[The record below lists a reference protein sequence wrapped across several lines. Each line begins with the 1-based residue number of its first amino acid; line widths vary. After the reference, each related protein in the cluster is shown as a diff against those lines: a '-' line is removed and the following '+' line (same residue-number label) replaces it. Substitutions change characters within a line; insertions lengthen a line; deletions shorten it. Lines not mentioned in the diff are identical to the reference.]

1 MNAERQD
8 PVEGT
13 RHVGAGQDAGHHPE
27 GHEHPG
33 VMTYVVVGIALA
45 ILTALEVAV
54 IYIPALSSVVVPI
67 LLALTTAK
75 FALVVMFYMHLKMDD
90 RIFTWVFV
98 APGVL
103 AVFLVVALIVL
114 FRVLPQFQ
122 G

>member
-1 MNAERQD
+1 MDNAHGQEQ
-8 PVEGT
+8 VTGT
-13 RHVGAGQDAGHHPE
+13 GHDE

-54 IYIPALSSVVVPI
+54 IYIPPLAPAVVPI
-67 LLALTTAK
+67 LLVLTSAK

-90 RIFTWVFV
+90 RIFTWVFI

-103 AVFLVVALIVL
+103 AVFLVIALILL
-114 FRVLPQFQ
+114 FRVIPQFH

>member
-1 MNAERQD
+1 MANVERS
-8 PVEGT
+8 
-13 RHVGAGQDAGHHPE
+13 AGHESHE
-27 GHEHPG
+27 GHGHPG

-54 IYIPALSSVVVPI
+54 IYIPPLAPAVIPI
-67 LLALTTAK
+67 LLVLTTAK
-75 FALVVMFYMHLKMDD
+75 FALVVMFYMHLKTDD

-103 AVFLVVALIVL
+103 AVFVVAALIIL
-114 FRVLPQFQ
+114 FRVLPQYH

>member
-1 MNAERQD
+1 VAETEHD
-8 PVEGT
+8 T
-13 RHVGAGQDAGHHPE
+13 HHE
-27 GHEHPG
+27 HEHPG
-33 VMTYVVVGIALA
+33 NMTYVVVGIALA

-54 IYIPALSSVVVPI
+54 IYIPALSAAVVPI
-67 LLALTTAK
+67 LLVLTTAK

-103 AVFLVVALIVL
+103 AVFLVIALILL
-114 FRVLPQFQ
+114 FRVLPQFH

>member
-1 MNAERQD
+1 MADMERQAQ
-8 PVEGT
+8 VATSET
-13 RHVGAGQDAGHHPE
+13 HNPE

-33 VMTYVVVGIALA
+33 TMTYVVVGIALA

-54 IYIPALSSVVVPI
+54 IYIPALDSVVVPI
-67 LLALTTAK
+67 LLALTSAK
-75 FALVVMFYMHLKMDD
+75 FALVVMFYMHLKMDN

-98 APGVL
+98 APGIL

-114 FRVLPQFQ
+114 FRVLPQFH